1 MANCSYLFLSDTEPL
16 GLDATEAH
24 PMRHISTARHDIP
37 FAFKVLLSGYPKAIH
52 SPRGGARKTFNLIG
66 NRQLGLGNL
75 AAFLNRIHVPQAQQ
89 VIDHTLSF
97 LNKPEHESTFFVL
110 DPVEVFDLT
119 QESHTRQVHKLID
132 EINNIASTYDYEL
145 ARLTEHLGPMTL
157 GPGVMPGFIAK
168 LFGAKQRPAMQVPFP
183 EPLYRYEQAG
193 LLNWHDCS
201 E

>member
-1 MANCSYLFLSDTEPL
+1 MANCSYLFLSDIEPVRR
-16 GLDATEAH
+16 DATEVH

-37 FAFKVLLSGYPKAIH
+37 FAFKVLLSGNPKAIH
-52 SPRGGARKTFNLIG
+52 SPRGGA
-66 NRQLGLGNL
+66 QL

>member
-1 MANCSYLFLSDTEPL
+1 MANCSYLFLSDIEPVRR
-16 GLDATEAH
+16 DATEVY
-24 PMRHISTARHDIP
+24 PMRHISSARHDIP
-37 FAFKVLLSGYPKAIH
+37 FAFKVLLLGNPKAIH

-66 NRQLGLGNL
+66 SRQLGLGQL

-201 E
+201 D